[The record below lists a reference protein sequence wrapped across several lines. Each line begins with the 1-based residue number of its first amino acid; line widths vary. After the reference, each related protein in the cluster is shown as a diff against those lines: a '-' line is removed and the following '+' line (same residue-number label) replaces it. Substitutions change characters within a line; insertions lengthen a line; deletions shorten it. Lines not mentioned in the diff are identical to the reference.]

1 MSRLLSFFIPCVP
14 PKGTA
19 QGKGIR
25 VVKHWDGRMIPMMYK
40 KKTTQA
46 AEDSLISLLTPHAPK
61 APFTG
66 PLWLTVGLFF
76 PWRKGEGKRVM
87 AAYAA
92 VPIETKPDCS
102 NLIKMLEDAMTRLNF
117 WKDDS
122 QNAGLTVTK
131 YYSDRPG
138 IFVDIE
144 SVSPVKRVALG
155 QTPKANYRILQLPDA
170 EGKLS

>member
-19 QGKGIR
+19 QGKGLH
-25 VVKHWDGRMIPMMYK
+25 VVRLADGRLMPVMFK
-40 KKTTQA
+40 KKPTKA
-46 AEDSLISLLTPHAPK
+46 AENDLVSLLAPR
-61 APFTG
+61 APETPFTG

-76 PWRKGEGKRVM
+76 PWRKGEGKR
-87 AAYAA
+87 ALKEFSA

-131 YYSDRPG
+131 YYSDTPG

-144 SVSPVKRVALG
+144 SMVPIKRVAPG